1 MHEPTPRGLCSD
13 HGTHPPRP
21 FLLREEGA
29 AGSESNKSPA
39 LSVKLPDPR
48 IRCAGERPTGDPAAA
63 GLSAGG
69 PSTFVSEDLFS
80 NVGLST
86 PTLGHFCPHS
96 SYVTPIHLKG
106 MWTRKPLGRGNAGP
120 GQQTTAGAGPP
131 ENSLIFRGS
140 RTDERSCGATSIL
153 SGGIARDS
161 K

>member
-13 HGTHPPRP
+13 RGTHPPRP

-86 PTLGHFCPHS
+86 PTPGHFCPHG

-120 GQQTTAGAGPP
+120 GPADHSGKWGPLKTASFSEDLELTKGAAEP
-131 ENSLIFRGS
+131 R
-140 RTDERSCGATSIL
+140 RSSAV
-153 SGGIARDS
+153 A
-161 K
+161 